1 MTAIRGFTL
10 LEVLIAMAIF
20 SIVGLASFELLRSV
34 RNIDRV
40 TDRQTESYQGLVR
53 TLALM
58 DRDFIQLRYRE
69 IRDELGDR
77 KAAVAVNEGY
87 YPIEFTR
94 QGWNNPLQRARS
106 ELQRVAYVVEGDSLE
121 RHVWFVLDRAQDSEP
136 VSQTLMAGVSALTI
150 YLVMPDGDRVES
162 ISGDDLSELPVAI
175 EVTIT
180 TDTWGDLIRLYDLPV
195 FLGEIASAVPQD
207 AGESE
212 LIDDD
217 NRIEQ
222 QPDSAP
228 LEEVSGSDLGRSLI
242 GAQ

>member
-1 MTAIRGFTL
+1 MVAMRGFTL

-40 TDRQTESYQGLVR
+40 TDRQTEAYQGLVR

-58 DRDFIQLRYRE
+58 DRDFIQLQYRE
-69 IRDELGDR
+69 IRDGLGDR

-136 VSQTLMAGVSALTI
+136 VSQMLMAGVNALPI

-180 TDTWGDLIRLYDLPV
+180 TDTWGDLIRLYDLPI
-195 FLGEIASAVPQD
+195 FGEIASTVPQD
-207 AGESE
+207 AGDSES
-212 LIDDD
+212 IDDD

-228 LEEVSGSDLGRSLI
+228 SEEVSSSDLGRSRM
-242 GAQ
+242 GGQ

>member
-1 MTAIRGFTL
+1 MMAMRGFTL

-77 KAAVAVNEGY
+77 NAAVAVNEGY

-106 ELQRVAYVVEGDSLE
+106 ELQRVGYVVEGDSLE

-136 VSQTLMAGVSALTI
+136 VSQVLMAGVDALTT
-150 YLVMPDGDRVES
+150 YLVSLM
-162 ISGDDLSELPVAI
+162 AI
-175 EVTIT
+175 EWSLSLVMTFQSYQA
-180 TDTWGDLIRLYDLPV
+180 L
-195 FLGEIASAVPQD
+195 
-207 AGESE
+207 
-212 LIDDD
+212 
-217 NRIEQ
+217 
-222 QPDSAP
+222 
-228 LEEVSGSDLGRSLI
+228 SGSRSQLI
-242 GAQ
+242 PGGISPVCTICLFL

>member
-1 MTAIRGFTL
+1 
-10 LEVLIAMAIF
+10 
-20 SIVGLASFELLRSV
+20 
-34 RNIDRV
+34 
-40 TDRQTESYQGLVR
+40 
-53 TLALM
+53 M
-58 DRDFIQLRYRE
+58 DRDFIQLQYRE

-136 VSQTLMAGVSALTI
+136 VAQALMAGVNALTI
-150 YLVMPDGDRVES
+150 YLVMPNGDRVES
-162 ISGDDLSELPVAI
+162 ISGDDLSELPVAV

-180 TDTWGDLIRLYDLPV
+180 TDTWGDLTRLYDLPV
-195 FLGEIASAVPQD
+195 FVGEIASVTQEG

-212 LIDDD
+212 SIDDD

-222 QPDSAP
+222 QPDSGP
-228 LEEVSGSDLGRSLI
+228 SEEVSGADIRRSPV
-242 GAQ
+242 GDQ

>member
-1 MTAIRGFTL
+1 MTTTRGFTL

-20 SIVGLASFELLRSV
+20 SIVGLASFELLRTV

-40 TDRQTESYQGLVR
+40 TDRQTEAYQELVR

-136 VSQTLMAGVSALTI
+136 VAQALMAGVNALTI
-150 YLVMPDGDRVES
+150 YLVMPSGDRVES
-162 ISGDDLSELPVAI
+162 ISGDDLSELPVAV

-180 TDTWGDLIRLYDLPV
+180 TDTWGDLTRLYDLPV
-195 FLGEIASAVPQD
+195 FVGEIASVTQEG

-212 LIDDD
+212 SIDDD

-222 QPDSAP
+222 QPDSGP
-228 LEEVSGSDLGRSLI
+228 SEEVSGADIRRSPV
-242 GAQ
+242 GDQ